1 MIIKPQS
8 LYRTVSKIASVTR
21 DVLLALMGLLCLALG
36 IIVALGD
43 KLPAAGVFFTAGLL
57 LCVFSSLSRFE
68 SVKGLGIEAKM
79 AALDN
84 KLDEADKLLA
94 HIRDSVGLLADISFQ
109 SMARIGFW
117 DAVFPKQDAL
127 IIADA
132 IRKQL
137 RGLGESEAEIN
148 RRMAPWHKTNI
159 RELAR
164 PFYQG
169 ILTFVDIQRQQF
181 SEKMRDLQQPI
192 NPADAEYTRLSDLLS
207 RNGDYM
213 KMINEGF
220 GNDAKIF
227 VEKAED
233 IINVVTSDDAQA
245 KSELIT
251 SLMPLIDDARHY
263 MTHMDF
269 RDRQRWVDTPYS

>member
-1 MIIKPQS
+1 
-8 LYRTVSKIASVTR
+8 
-21 DVLLALMGLLCLALG
+21 MGLLCLALG

-117 DAVFPKQDAL
+117 DSVIPKQDAL
-127 IIADA
+127 AIADA
-132 IRKQL
+132 IRNQL
-137 RGLGESEAEIN
+137 RGLGECETEIN

-164 PFYQG
+164 PIYQG
-169 ILTFVDIQRQQF
+169 IFNFIEIERQQL
-181 SEKMRDLQQPI
+181 SEKMRGLQHPI
-192 NPADAEYTRLSDLLS
+192 DPADSEYVRLNESIS
-207 RNGDYM
+207 SYGDYL
-213 KMINEGF
+213 KMVNDRFANDVVDFVKKADDLINS
-220 GNDAKIF
+220 APL
-227 VEKAED
+227 VSQQRKAD
-233 IINVVTSDDAQA
+233 LT
-245 KSELIT
+245 T
-251 SLMPLIDDARHY
+251 SLMPVIDDARHY
-263 MTHMDF
+263 VTYMDF
-269 RDRQRWVDTPYS
+269 RNREQWVNTPYS